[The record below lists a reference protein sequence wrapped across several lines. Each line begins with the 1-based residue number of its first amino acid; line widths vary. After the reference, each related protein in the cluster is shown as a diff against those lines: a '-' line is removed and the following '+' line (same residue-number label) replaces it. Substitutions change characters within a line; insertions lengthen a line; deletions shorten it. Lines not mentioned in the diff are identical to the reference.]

1 MRQVIEDIVN
11 LSCFNDVFMRLFSK
25 DEEAARSIYDSLK
38 ATVEKTHAVLK
49 KRWIS
54 EKSLTVAILAEIIK
68 VQEHAKQ
75 YSKLLSDMRKA
86 QEDIVVKAN
95 RVYEQFFEGVYD
107 EMDVYFEAKK
117 KAMIDDVVENVSWH
131 TGMAD
136 TARKAGG
143 IVNKAIKEIN
153 HISEKVLKKEVDL
166 GEIDSRTYIERLL
179 DKHLDKKQVIKDI
192 SEIFQKNAK
201 KCIEK
206 WSQEIKGTFPQI
218 VDFEPKLLFKSIND
232 IKSSSQLDNVQQ
244 VVLTGM
250 GSAVVGTVSLAA
262 GWHTLAYSLMNV
274 FPPIAAFTAA
284 AAVVTGILTKDKSVE
299 SYKKLAAES
308 VNQFYRE
315 VILFI
320 ETVKINEL
328 GNRTFRSYIKD
339 LFDKAAQ
346 QALEGYKRGMCI
358 SCNLTEDDYEAL
370 LHAFDK
376 HLQLLYDALPEEVS
390 EVLSVD

>member
-346 QALEGYKRGMCI
+346 QALEGYKREC
-358 SCNLTEDDYEAL
+358 
-370 LHAFDK
+370 
-376 HLQLLYDALPEEVS
+376 VS
-390 EVLSVD
+390 RAI